1 MQTSLGTNVLLRL
14 IEWFIPDLE
23 FEGLEGENLLRKI
36 RVLISVNLFTAGIC
50 LVIPTLSFLLSGSFD
65 PADFISY
72 SFGLIVLLNPFLLKK
87 TGKFNLIGS
96 LSFLEIGF
104 FLLGLCALLGGIVAS
119 TIVFFLL
126 WPLATTF
133 MVNKKIGLISGVI
146 VLFVLGVFYLF
157 YEQFQ
162 MWQIVTGHM
171 YLTVYWI
178 CFSFGVIFITGVAW
192 TYESFLSEFLWKS
205 RTLMDELKDAHQELL
220 EAKEKAEAA
229 NQAKSAF
236 LAIMS
241 HEIRTPLNGVI
252 GMTSLVK
259 HTSLNQEQ
267 EEMIETIRNSGD
279 SLLTL
284 INEILDFSKIEA
296 GKVELE
302 EQPFDLRRS
311 IEDTMELLAPKAF
324 EKGLKLLLDMPPEVN
339 RKVVGDITRLRQ
351 IFNNLLANA
360 IKFTNKGEVV
370 ISVEVNKE
378 GLYYFQV
385 RDSGIGIPKD
395 RLDRLFDSFS
405 QVDASVTRKYGGTG
419 LGLAISKK
427 LSELMGGSMWV
438 ESVAGKGSTFHF
450 TARFIPILPKKD
462 KKQESLLRAFKGR
475 YVLLISPSAECRKMT
490 SAALQHLG
498 MKTEVYESL
507 DDALPIIEAKGSS
520 FDFSLLNPGLP
531 SEELKELLV
540 RVRAQLPHTPIGVKI
555 KPGIV
560 IITEEIRA
568 MIQTV
573 IHEPVREDKFL
584 KNLTT
589 LISSKVS
596 KDALPPLQ
604 VEEDISQLAE
614 LFPFRI
620 LMAEDNLVN
629 QKVATRMLSKYGYR
643 PDVVANGQEAVDAVR
658 ERPYDILFMDIQM
671 PEMDGISATKVIRSE
686 IDTEFQPIIIALT
699 ANAMAGDRE
708 IYLSAGM
715 DDYLSKPIEMRTL
728 KKVISKYGQ
737 LIFTAKEA

>member
-14 IEWFIPDLE
+14 IEWFIPDLK

-36 RVLISVNLFTAGIC
+36 RVLISVNLFTGGIC
-50 LVIPTLSFLLSGSFD
+50 LVIPTLSVLISGSFD
-65 PADFISY
+65 PTDFVSY
-72 SFGLIVLLNPFLLKK
+72 SFGLIVLSNPFLLRK
-87 TGKFNLIGS
+87 TGRFNLIGS

-104 FLLGLCALLGGIVAS
+104 FLFGLCALLGGIVAS

-146 VLFVLGVFYLF
+146 VLFILGVFYLF

-205 RTLMDELKDAHQELL
+205 RTLMDELKEAHQELL

-324 EKGLKLLLDMPPEVN
+324 EKGLKLLLHMPPEVN

-351 IFNNLLANA
+351 IFNNLIANA
-360 IKFTNKGEVV
+360 IKFTEKGEVV
-370 ISVEVNKE
+370 ISVDVNKE

-438 ESVAGKGSTFHF
+438 ESVEGKGSTFHF

-462 KKQESLLRAFKGR
+462 KKQESLLRSFKGR

-498 MKTEVYESL
+498 MRTEVYESL
-507 DDALPIIEAKGSS
+507 EDALPIIKAKGSS

-555 KPGIV
+555 KPGVV

-584 KNLTT
+584 KNLET
-589 LISSKVS
+589 LISSRVS
-596 KDALPPLQ
+596 NNALPSFQ
-604 VEEDISQLAE
+604 EEEDISQLAE
-614 LFPFRI
+614 LYPFRI

-671 PEMDGISATKVIRSE
+671 PEMDGITATKVIRNE

-708 IYLSAGM
+708 IYLEAGM

-737 LIFTAKEA
+737 LIFTAKEV

>member
-1 MQTSLGTNVLLRL
+1 G
-14 IEWFIPDLE
+14 
-23 FEGLEGENLLRKI
+23 K
-36 RVLISVNLFTAGIC
+36 VNLVGTI
-50 LVIPTLSFLLSGSFD
+50 
-65 PADFISY
+65 
-72 SFGLIVLLNPFLLKK
+72 
-87 TGKFNLIGS
+87 
-96 LSFLEIGF
+96 SFLEIGI
-104 FLLGLCALLGGIVAS
+104 FLLGLCALLGGVLAS

-133 MVNKKIGLISGVI
+133 MVNKKIGLISGII
-146 VLFVLGVFYLF
+146 VLFILAVFYF
-157 YEQFQ
+157 FHEQFE

-171 YLTVYWI
+171 YVTIYWV
-178 CFSFGVIFITGVAW
+178 CFSFGVIFITSVAW
-192 TYESFLSEFLWKS
+192 TYESFLSEFIRKS
-205 RTLMDELKDAHQELL
+205 RILMDELQSTHQELVD
-220 EAKEKAEAA
+220 AKVKAESA
-229 NQAKSAF
+229 NHAKSAF

-267 EEMIETIRNSGD
+267 EEMVETIRSSGE
-279 SLLTL
+279 SLLTI

-324 EKGLKLLLDMPPEVN
+324 GKGLKLLLHMSPEVN
-339 RKVVGDITRLRQ
+339 RNVVGDITRLRQ
-351 IFNNLLANA
+351 IFNNLIANA
-360 IKFTNKGEVV
+360 IKFTEKGEVV
-370 ISVEVNKE
+370 ISVEVNQE

-385 RDSGIGIPKD
+385 KDSGIGIPKD

-427 LSELMGGSMWV
+427 LSELMGGRMWV
-438 ESVAGKGSTFHF
+438 ESREGKGSTFHF
-450 TARFIPILPKKD
+450 TARFVPILPQKD
-462 KKQESLLRAFKGR
+462 KNQERRLRAFKGR

-490 SAALQHLG
+490 SAALHHLG
-498 MKTEVYESL
+498 MKTEVFETL
-507 DDALPIIEAKGSS
+507 EQALPTIKAKRNA
-520 FDFSLLNPGLP
+520 FDFTLLNPGLP
-531 SEELKELLV
+531 SEELKIFLN
-540 RVRAQLPHTPIGVKI
+540 RVRELLPHTPIGVKI
-555 KPGIV
+555 KPGV
-560 IITEEIRA
+560 VFITDEIRA

-584 KNLTT
+584 KNLEA
-589 LISSKVS
+589 LISSSVS
-596 KDALPPLQ
+596 KDQLPPLQ
-604 VEEDISQLAE
+604 KEEDISHLAE
-614 LFPFRI
+614 LYPFRI

-643 PDVVANGQEAVDAVR
+643 PDVVANGQEAIDAVR

-671 PEMDGISATKVIRSE
+671 PEMDGITATKVIRNE
-686 IDTEFQPIIIALT
+686 IGKEFQPIIIALT
-699 ANAMAGDRE
+699 ANAMTGDRE
-708 IYLSAGM
+708 IYLAAGM

-728 KKVISKYGQ
+728 KRVISKYGQ
-737 LIFTAKEA
+737 LIFTAKEV

>member
-1 MQTSLGTNVLLRL
+1 M
-14 IEWFIPDLE
+14 
-23 FEGLEGENLLRKI
+23 
-36 RVLISVNLFTAGIC
+36 
-50 LVIPTLSFLLSGSFD
+50 
-65 PADFISY
+65 
-72 SFGLIVLLNPFLLKK
+72 
-87 TGKFNLIGS
+87 
-96 LSFLEIGF
+96 
-104 FLLGLCALLGGIVAS
+104 LGGIVAS

-133 MVNKKIGLISGVI
+133 MVNKKIGLISGII

-162 MWQIVTGHM
+162 MWQVVTGHM

-205 RTLMDELKDAHQELL
+205 GTLMDELKEAHQELL

-267 EEMIETIRNSGD
+267 EEMIETIRSSGD

-324 EKGLKLLLDMPPEVN
+324 EKGLKLLLHMPPEVN

-351 IFNNLLANA
+351 IFNNLIANA
-360 IKFTNKGEVV
+360 IKFTEKGEVV

-438 ESVAGKGSTFHF
+438 ESVEGKGSTFHF

-462 KKQESLLRAFKGR
+462 KKQESLLRSFKGR
-475 YVLLISPSAECRKMT
+475 YVLLISPSVECRKMT

-498 MKTEVYESL
+498 MRTEVYESL
-507 DDALPIIEAKGSS
+507 EDALPIIKAKGSS

-540 RVRAQLPHTPIGVKI
+540 RVRTHLPHTPIGVKI
-555 KPGIV
+555 KPGVV
-560 IITEEIRA
+560 IITDEIRA

-596 KDALPPLQ
+596 KDALPSLQ
-604 VEEDISQLAE
+604 EEEDISQLAE

-643 PDVVANGQEAVDAVR
+643 PDVVANGQEAIDAVR

-671 PEMDGISATKVIRSE
+671 PEMDGITATKVIRSE

-708 IYLSAGM
+708 IYLEAGM

-737 LIFTAKEA
+737 LIFTAKEV

>member
-1 MQTSLGTNVLLRL
+1 MQTSLSSNVLLRL
-14 IEWFIPDLE
+14 IEWFIPE
-23 FEGLEGENLLRKI
+23 VESKGLEGENLLRKI
-36 RVLISVNLFTAGIC
+36 RVLVSVNLFTGIIC
-50 LVIPTLSFLLSGSFD
+50 LIIPSLSFLVAGAYD
-65 PADFISY
+65 PTDYVTYTFAI
-72 SFGLIVLLNPFLLKK
+72 IVLSNPFLLKH
-87 TGKFNLIGS
+87 TGKVSLVGT
-96 LSFLEIGF
+96 LSFLEIGV
-104 FLLGLCALLGGIVAS
+104 FLLGLCALLGGILAS

-133 MVNKKIGLISGVI
+133 MVNKRIGLISGVI
-146 VLFVLGVFYLF
+146 VLFILALF
-157 YEQFQ
+157 YFFHDQFEH
-162 MWQIVTGHM
+162 WQLVTGSM
-171 YLTVYWI
+171 YVTIYWV
-178 CFSFGVIFITGVAW
+178 CFSFGVIFITSVAW
-192 TYESFLSEFLWKS
+192 TYESFLSEFIRKS
-205 RTLMDELKDAHQELL
+205 RLLMDELQSTHKELL
-220 EAKEKAEAA
+220 DAKIKAEAA
-229 NQAKSAF
+229 NHAKSAF

-267 EEMIETIRNSGD
+267 EEMIETIRNSGE
-279 SLLTL
+279 SLLTI

-302 EQPFDLRRS
+302 EQPFDLRKS

-324 EKGLKLLLDMPPEVN
+324 EKGLKLLLHIPPEVN
-339 RKVVGDITRLRQ
+339 RHVVGDITRLRQ
-351 IFNNLLANA
+351 IFNNLIANA
-360 IKFTNKGEVV
+360 IKFTETGEVV
-370 ISVEVNKE
+370 ISVEVNE
-378 GLYYFQV
+378 AGLYYFQV
-385 RDSGIGIPKD
+385 KDSGIGIPKD

-438 ESVAGKGSTFHF
+438 ESVKGKGSTFHF
-450 TARFIPILPKKD
+450 TARFVPILSKKD
-462 KKQESLLRAFKGR
+462 EKLERLLRTFKGR

-490 SAALQHLG
+490 SAALHHLG
-498 MKTEVYESL
+498 MKTEIFGSL
-507 DDALPIIEAKGSS
+507 EEALPMIKAKGSS

-531 SEELKELLV
+531 SEELKELLIK
-540 RVRAQLPHTPIGVKI
+540 VRAELPHTPIGVKI
-555 KPGIV
+555 KPGVV
-560 IITEEIRA
+560 IITEEIRS

-584 KNLTT
+584 KNLQT
-589 LISSKVS
+589 LLSSRVS
-596 KDALPPLQ
+596 SNALPTYQ

-614 LFPFRI
+614 LYPFRI

-671 PEMDGISATKVIRSE
+671 PEMDGITATKMIRSE

-708 IYLSAGM
+708 IYLEAGM

-728 KKVISKYGQ
+728 KRVISKYGQ
-737 LIFTAKEA
+737 MIFTAKEV

>member
-14 IEWFIPDLE
+14 IEWFIPDLK

-36 RVLISVNLFTAGIC
+36 RVLISVNLFTGGIC
-50 LVIPTLSFLLSGSFD
+50 LVIPTLSVLISGSFD
-65 PADFISY
+65 PTDFVSY
-72 SFGLIVLLNPFLLKK
+72 SFGLIVLSNPFLLRK
-87 TGKFNLIGS
+87 TGRFNLIGS

-104 FLLGLCALLGGIVAS
+104 FLFGLCALLGGIVAS

-146 VLFVLGVFYLF
+146 VLFILGVFYLF

-205 RTLMDELKDAHQELL
+205 RTLMDELKEAHQELL

-324 EKGLKLLLDMPPEVN
+324 EKGLKLLLHMPPEVN

-351 IFNNLLANA
+351 IFNNLIANA
-360 IKFTNKGEVV
+360 IKFTEKGEVV
-370 ISVEVNKE
+370 ISVDVNKE

-438 ESVAGKGSTFHF
+438 ESVEGKGSTFHF

-462 KKQESLLRAFKGR
+462 KKQESLLRSFKGR

-498 MKTEVYESL
+498 MRTEVYESL
-507 DDALPIIEAKGSS
+507 EDALPIIKAKGSS

-555 KPGIV
+555 KPGVV

-584 KNLTT
+584 KNLET
-589 LISSKVS
+589 LISSRVS
-596 KDALPPLQ
+596 NNALPSFQ
-604 VEEDISQLAE
+604 EEEDISQLAE
-614 LFPFRI
+614 LYPFRI

-658 ERPYDILFMDIQM
+658 ERPYDILFMDMQM
-671 PEMDGISATKVIRSE
+671 PEMDGITATKVIRNE

-708 IYLSAGM
+708 IYLEAGM

-737 LIFTAKEA
+737 LIFTAKEV